1 MVKPKL
7 LERLELLLKIGIN
20 SLIIL
25 AIIPFIGFYFLNKQL
40 ETVKEAS
47 EKRVKSI
54 LIANELRQT
63 SDNLTRM
70 ARNYVIT
77 KDPSQKTNYENIL
90 KIRNGELARP
100 LAANAIYLDQLS
112 PAGIKTFSKDEN
124 PYSLIEIAINEGI
137 NDEEI
142 NILKEAKKLSDLLA
156 IKEEKAFEFTETN
169 EQAQANELVFGNSYD
184 SEKNAII
191 YTLNDFHNSLN
202 NRTQKELELQEKNL
216 DKIIQTMSFVFVLS
230 ILFFAIIVYTLK
242 KINKIISEAYFRIEK
257 YSEKVTKINDSKN
270 KFFSIIAHDIK
281 SPFIGFLGL
290 TQMLSEDIKQL
301 SYEEIQELSKSMHK
315 SANNLYELLENLLE
329 WANIENGIS
338 EYKPKKLSVSEIVNK
353 NIELHRDLLIQKNIE
368 LTNSI
373 TDSTE
378 VLADKRMLNIILRNL
393 ISNAIKFTPHGG
405 KIEIGIEKNKLNPA
419 FQTIYVKD
427 NGLGMSESTIEKVFK
442 INAKTSELGTDG
454 EKGTGLGLILCK
466 EFINKNNGEIWI
478 ESQEGQ
484 GSTFYFTL
492 PIV

>member
-169 EQAQANELVFGNSYD
+169 RQAQANELVFGNSYD